1 MDNKKFQAILTLLI
15 NQVVNEIVCAE
26 KKTEKEAV
34 ESLYGSQ
41 LYHMLEE
48 EKTKLWHLSPKALYD
63 LLQQEKTTGKI
74 IFPEEA

>member
-1 MDNKKFQAILTLLI
+1 MDEKKFQAILPLLI
-15 NQVVNEIVCAE
+15 YQVVDEIVCAE
-26 KKTEKEAV
+26 KLSEKEAV

-41 LYHMLEE
+41 LYQMLEE